1 MEARFTA
8 RQVWDVRAARALLH
22 AVQRPS
28 ARRRGLT
35 MLCAAALCWGLSYA
49 PGMSLTGM
57 VLAFALA
64 TVGVLELLFLERLW
78 ARPVY
83 RDRRTRGTEQALAF
97 GEDAVEARNEYGST
111 RYAYGAFRRFA
122 RCQGRYL
129 LFYRAQQAL
138 IFTPE
143 SIASGDAAAFC
154 AFIREKTGLTLEN
167 AR

>member
-8 RQVWDVRAARALLH
+8 KQVWDARAARALLH
-22 AVQRPS
+22 IVQKPS
-28 ARRRGLT
+28 ARRVGLT

-49 PGMSLTGM
+49 PGLSLTGM

-111 RYAYGAFRRFA
+111 RCAYGAFRRFA

-143 SIASGDAAAFC
+143 SIAGGDAAAFC

>member
-1 MEARFTA
+1 MKKR
-8 RQVWDVRAARALLH
+8 RDKSVRSLTALL
-22 AVQRPS
+22 A
-28 ARRRGLT
+28 
-35 MLCAAALCWGLSYA
+35 
-49 PGMSLTGM
+49 
-57 VLAFALA
+57 
-64 TVGVLELLFLERLW
+64 LLFLERVW
-78 ARPVY
+78 ARPIY
-83 RDRRTRGTEQALAF
+83 LDRRTRGTELALAF
-97 GEDAVEARNEYGST
+97 GEEAVEARNECGST

-143 SIASGDAAAFC
+143 STASGDAAAFC